1 LAFNTAIA
9 LTCRHGGP
17 SRIFIMHTPSSDPL
31 SEEQLNTLEDVLE
44 KYRSEA
50 SVLNV
55 SELDGFFTAV
65 VSGPEP
71 VAFDDWY
78 PMLWGAAEYQ
88 PVWEDDAEFEHFF
101 RLVVQH
107 MNHLASLLQE
117 HPDDFE
123 PLFNEAEVD
132 GEMLLIVEDWCFG
145 YMRGMSVGNG
155 WPALPEKQQQYL
167 GAIVVHTEEDD
178 PFAGNDRL
186 TVDPMEVVELIPH
199 AVVQLH
205 HHWLAQRDAS
215 VPRRNEPKVGR
226 NDPCPCGSGKKFKQ
240 CCLH

>member
-1 LAFNTAIA
+1 
-9 LTCRHGGP
+9 
-17 SRIFIMHTPSSDPL
+17 MHMPSSDPL
-31 SEEQLNTLEDVLE
+31 SEEQLNLLEDVLE

-55 SELDGFFTAV
+55 SELDGFFVAV

-78 PMLWGAAEYQ
+78 LMLWGASEFL
-88 PVWEDDAEFEHFF
+88 PVWQDEAEFERFF
-101 RLVVQH
+101 SLIMQH
-107 MNHLASLLQE
+107 MNHLAAVLLHFPNE
-117 HPDDFE
+117 FE

-155 WPALPEKQQQYL
+155 WPVLPEKQQQYL
-167 GAIVVHTEEDD
+167 GTIVVHTEEDD
-178 PFAGNDRL
+178 PFVGDDPLVA
-186 TVDPMEVVELIPH
+186 DPMDIVDIIPH

-205 HHWLAQRDAS
+205 RYWRNLRSHWSAA
-215 VPRRNEPKVGR
+215 RNGPKVGR